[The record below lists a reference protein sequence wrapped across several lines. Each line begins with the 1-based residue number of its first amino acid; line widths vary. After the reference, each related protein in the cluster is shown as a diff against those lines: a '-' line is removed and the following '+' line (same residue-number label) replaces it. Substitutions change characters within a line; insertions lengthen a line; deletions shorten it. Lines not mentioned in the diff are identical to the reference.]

1 MKRAVAA
8 LLVGAIAM
16 PLSASPARAANA
28 LSTLA
33 EPTAE
38 DLYERGKKAY
48 RLTRYP
54 EAIKLWEQSYE
65 LSSNRLLLYNIALA
79 WREQYSVS
87 REIGDLEEA
96 IRRLDAFLKEAQS
109 DDELADAQA
118 RMKEFESAYA
128 DAKAQQ
134 DDAAKREAV
143 AQARREADEKKAR
156 RLRLAGAI
164 TMGAGGALLVTG
176 TAMGAAFA
184 FKSSQIAG
192 DLDSEKHT
200 VTTLLPGGATVSAET
215 CYNKPNAAHALKH
228 NQLVAKNG
236 GTENAA
242 SQAELAA
249 LPADCTASGDLIN
262 ALANIGQL
270 RINGERANTLTTVSF
285 AVFGSLGLAAI
296 IAGAVVYSQGKR
308 SKKAATARNWQLGP
322 MLGNRSGY
330 GLALSG
336 RF

>member
-8 LLVGAIAM
+8 LLAGAIAM
-16 PLSASPARAANA
+16 PLSASPVRAAQRMSA
-28 LSTLA
+28 LA

-48 RLTRYP
+48 RLTRYA

-87 REIGDLEEA
+87 RNITDLEEA

-134 DDAAKREAV
+134 DDAAKRAAV
-143 AQARREADEKKAR
+143 EQARRDAEEKKAR
-156 RLRLAGAI
+156 KLRLAGVV

-176 TAMGAAFA
+176 TAMGAVFA
-184 FKSSQIAG
+184 FKSAQIG
-192 DLDSEKHT
+192 TDLESEKDT
-200 VTTLLPGGATVSAET
+200 VTTLLPAGASVTAKT
-215 CYNKPNAAHALKH
+215 CFNKPNAAHALEH
-228 NQLVAKNG
+228 NRLVAKNG
-236 GTENAA
+236 GVENDA
-242 SQAELAA
+242 SRAELAA
-249 LPADCTASGDLIN
+249 LPADCTGSSDLIN

-270 RINGERANTLTTVSF
+270 RINGDRANTLTTVSF

-296 IAGAVVYSQGKR
+296 IAGAVVYSQGR
-308 SKKAATARNWQLGP
+308 RNKKAATAHRWQLAP